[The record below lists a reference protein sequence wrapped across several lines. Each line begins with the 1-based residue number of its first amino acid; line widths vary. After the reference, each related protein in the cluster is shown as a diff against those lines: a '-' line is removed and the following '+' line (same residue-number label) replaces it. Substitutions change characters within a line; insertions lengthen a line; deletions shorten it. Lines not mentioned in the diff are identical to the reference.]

1 MKILAHMLACMA
13 AIFLMQLILPDMI
26 EYAAPLT
33 AVAAG
38 LVLWAVNTLIR
49 PVIKL
54 VTLPLTLL
62 TLGLFSLVVNTLMVL
77 LVDYLVPGI
86 SLSGFLAA
94 FILALIVSV
103 LQIVIYKLFKEDR
116 KDRKVRK
123 DR

>member
-1 MKILAHMLACMA
+1 MKILAHMLACIA

-26 EYAAPLT
+26 QYASPLT
-33 AVAAG
+33 VVAAG

-77 LVDYLVPGI
+77 LVDYLVAGI
-86 SLSGFLAA
+86 SLSGFPAA
-94 FILALIVSV
+94 FILALLVSV
-103 LQIVIYKLFKEDR
+103 LQIVIIKQFHEDR
-116 KDRKVRK
+116 
-123 DR
+123 